1 VPLRQRFDRLLLGAA
16 VAQTAVGLVVLASA
30 SWLVATERYH
40 RPGTFF
46 VAWQAAVAVIGLGL
60 LVAAMHL
67 RLDLLD
73 NRRLVWAGLGGTWFL
88 LLLVFLQPTVANTH
102 RWLSVG
108 GISVQPSVLARLVV
122 VLVAAAELPRA
133 AAEGWSLRRLA
144 PLATMGAVTCGLIV
158 VEPDLGSAVL
168 VVLVLGA
175 MAFVAGMPMRL
186 LALPGAAAAVAVV
199 GAVLTSPYRLE
210 RLRAFLDPAAGSAA
224 GWQTYQSLVA
234 LGSGGLLGRGYGAGL
249 QKLFFLPEPHTD
261 FIFSIAGEELGLV
274 GILVLVLLPA
284 VVVWRGLAIAARQT
298 ASQRGLLAFG
308 LTFAFAAQTLIHMI
322 VCLGLVPPKG
332 IPLPLVSYGKI
343 DLLATMAAVGLLLN
357 LSRGVTR

>member
-1 VPLRQRFDRLLLGAA
+1 MPMRQRFDRLLLGAA

-46 VAWQAAVAVIGLGL
+46 VTWQAAVAVIGLGV

-67 RLDLLD
+67 RLELLN
-73 NRRLVWAGLGGTWFL
+73 NRRLVWAGLGATWL
-88 LLLVFLQPTVANTH
+88 LLVLVFLQPTVANTH
-102 RWLSVG
+102 RWLSIG
-108 GISVQPSVLARLVV
+108 GVSIQPSVLARLAV
-122 VLVAAAELPRA
+122 VLVAALELPRA
-133 AAEGWSLRRLA
+133 AADGWSLRRLA
-144 PLATMGAVTCGLIV
+144 PLVVVTAATCGLIV

-175 MAFVAGMPMRL
+175 MAFVAGLPLRL
-186 LALPGAAAAVAVV
+186 LALPAVAAVAAVV
-199 GAVLTSPYRLE
+199 VAVLTSPYRLE
-210 RLRAFLDPAAGSAA
+210 RLRAFIDSSAGSAA
-224 GWQTYQSLVA
+224 SWQTYQSLVA

-274 GILVLVLLPA
+274 GILVLVVLPA
-284 VVVWRGLAIAARQT
+284 LVAWRGLAIAARQPVPE
-298 ASQRGLLAFG
+298 RGLLAFG
-308 LTFAFAAQTLIHMI
+308 LTFAFAAQSLIHMI

-343 DLLATMAAVGLLLN
+343 DLLATLAAVGLLLN
-357 LSRGVTR
+357 LSRGVAR